1 MIMTRISPACEP
13 DYEALVTQA
22 QQVIA
27 QHRHSKAGLE
37 QTTILSYRANF
48 ERLMRQSEEV
58 LRAVDNH
65 MMTPEQADLV
75 QRPAA
80 KTTHY
85 INRRSYNFG
94 LCETIEQLFAA
105 LEACAR
111 EGRTSEAREI
121 LRRLGSYIDALARV
135 PCDSNRQHLHQGHRS
150 SYEAHSAKPPRP
162 KAGGK
167 GDLGRLPADWRD
179 RVWHAQRP
187 ASVYRDGL
195 AVLWAT
201 GARPEEIRRSV
212 ALQRLDDE
220 ICIRIEGIKTRGG
233 RYGQAWRETWI
244 AADDH
249 PAACHLAELLA
260 RDIREVRVPCAKS
273 FSASLGDL
281 WDRIKGRRHVR
292 VSAYSWRHQFAAD
305 LKRGGFDSGEIA
317 MALGHASDVTQK
329 HYGAALQS
337 KGTGGVRITRVRAAR
352 AVAAT
357 APARIAAL
365 RDRGSPGPVDRD
377 AG

>member
-1 MIMTRISPACEP
+1 MIMTRISAVTEPA
-13 DYEALVTQA
+13 YEAIVIQA

-27 QHRHSKAGLE
+27 QHRHSKSALE
-37 QTTILSYRANF
+37 QTTILFYRTNF
-48 ERLMRQSEEV
+48 VRLMRQNEEV
-58 LRAVDNH
+58 LNAVNNR
-65 MMTPEQADLV
+65 MMTPEQADLA

-80 KTTHY
+80 KATHY

-94 LCETIEQLFAA
+94 LCETIEELLAA
-105 LEACAR
+105 LEDCA
-111 EGRTSEAREI
+111 GDSRTGEAREI
-121 LRRLGSYIDALARV
+121 LRRLSNYLDALARV

-150 SYEAHSAKPPRP
+150 SYEPHPAKPPRP

-179 RVWHAQRP
+179 RVWHAQSP

-212 ALQRLDDE
+212 TLQGLDDE
-220 ICIRIEGIKTRGG
+220 ICIRIEGIKTHGG
-233 RYGQAWRETWI
+233 RYGQPWREIWI

-260 RDIREVRVPCAKS
+260 RDIHEVRVPCAKS
-273 FSASLGDL
+273 FSATLGAL
-281 WDRIKGRRHVR
+281 WDRIRGRRGVR
-292 VSAYSWRHQFAAD
+292 VSAYSWRHQYAAD

-317 MALGHASDVTQK
+317 MALGHASDVTQR

-337 KGTGGVRITRVRAAR
+337 KGTGGVRITQVRAAR
-352 AVAAT
+352 DVAAT
-357 APARIAAL
+357 APGRIAAL
-365 RDRGSPGPVDRD
+365 RDRGSPRPGDQD
-377 AG
+377 GA